1 MVLKAAVLDALGQ
14 TPQLREFAE
23 PELHGDEVL
32 VTVTAAPLKQL
43 DRAIAAGTHY
53 SSPKTL
59 PVVCGT
65 DGAGRMADGSRVY
78 FMVHRRPFGTM
89 AERAPAEWTVPLPD
103 PLDDAVAAAVVN
115 PAIAAWLPLLW
126 RAQMKPG
133 ENVLVLGATGAA
145 GRMAVR
151 AARLLGAGRVV
162 AAGRRQEVLRSLDA
176 DATIDLRLPAADLR
190 AAFAREAALGLGI
203 ILDYVWGPA
212 TEILLDVLMKSDLSD
227 DARDG
232 DVRLVALG
240 AMAAPTIALPSTIL
254 RASRL
259 TILGSGSGNFPPV
272 PRLKSMVSDILSRAA
287 RGEIGVD
294 VVCRPLER
302 VHEVWTATEHGDHR
316 LVLCW

>member
-1 MVLKAAVLDALGQ
+1 MKAAVLDALGQ
-14 TPQLREFAE
+14 TPRIREFAE
-23 PELHGDEVL
+23 PDLHGDEVL

-89 AERAPAEWTVPLPD
+89 AERAPAEWTVPMPD
-103 PLDDAVAAAVVN
+103 QLDDAVAAAVVN

-126 RAQMKPG
+126 RARMKPG
-133 ENVLVLGATGAA
+133 ENVLVLGATGSA

-162 AAGRRQEVLRSLDA
+162 AAGRRQDVLASLDA
-176 DATIDLRLPAADLR
+176 DATIDLRLPAAELR
-190 AAFAREAALGLGI
+190 AAFARESAIGLGVV
-203 ILDYVWGPA
+203 LDYVWGPS
-212 TEILLDVLMKSDLSD
+212 TELLLDVLMKSDLSED
-227 DARDG
+227 TRTG

-240 AMAAPTIALPSTIL
+240 AMSAPTLALPSTVL
-254 RASRL
+254 
-259 TILGSGSGNFPPV
+259 
-272 PRLKSMVSDILSRAA
+272 RAA
-287 RGEIGVD
+287 RLSNSRKRIGKF
-294 VVCRPLER
+294 P
-302 VHEVWTATEHGDHR
+302 AGAAAQEHGRGHPVARGARRDRRRCR
-316 LVLCW
+316 LPAARSGR